1 MLNTTLSSYF
11 RSARARRLLVDL
23 AVTVAFA
30 CVIWTYSLTYDGSV
44 DKGDR
49 VVQTWTGWHLAIPA
63 VTVAL
68 VGIRRFVPWVVLPAL
83 LAVDWYDRWKSIG
96 SEPFGVAMGLFAIA
110 SERPWRHTLVAG
122 GVALTV
128 LVASTQLIGRTTRGF
143 WTCLIVYTFG
153 IVAGLA
159 VRRAQAARWR
169 VLRLL
174 AQSRI
179 ERRTTQ
185 RAEERA
191 ALALEV
197 HDVCSNS
204 LAVVSRLSEVARSR
218 VTTEPAEAMRL
229 LDDVARV
236 ARDGMTEVR
245 RFVRLAESDP
255 VDGDVHAM
263 IARVRAVGVP
273 LRATISGEPRDERVA
288 ATVYRV
294 VQEALTNVLRHARPA
309 RVDLEVHHDQDGGV
323 SLRVLNDGVVATVRG
338 SGRGTRGMA
347 ERVAT
352 LGGSLRV
359 GPGYEDGTWCVEAV
373 VPPAGGDLA
382 TAQRR
387 STAVAR

>member
-1 MLNTTLSSYF
+1 MQNTTLSSYF
-11 RSARARRLLVDL
+11 RSARGCRLLVDL
-23 AVTVAFA
+23 TVGVAFA
-30 CVIWTYSLTYDGSV
+30 CVIWTYSLSYDGSV
-44 DKGDR
+44 DNGDR
-49 VVQTWTGWHLAIPA
+49 AVRAWTGWHLFIPA

-68 VGIRRFVPWVVLPAL
+68 VGVRRLVPWPVLAAL
-83 LAVDWYDRWKSIG
+83 LAVDWYDRWRSIG
-96 SEPFGVAMGLFAIA
+96 SEPFGVAMGLFTIA
-110 SERPWRHTLVAG
+110 SERPWRQTLVAG
-122 GVALTV
+122 GVALSV

-159 VRRAQAARWR
+159 VRRVQAYRWR

-218 VTTEPAEAMRL
+218 VAAEPDTAMRL

-236 ARDGMTEVR
+236 ARDGMAEVR

-273 LRATISGEPRDERVA
+273 LTATISGEPRDQRVA

-294 VQEALTNVLRHARPA
+294 VQEALTNVLRHAGPD
-309 RVDLEVHHDQDGGV
+309 RVELEVRHDQEGGV
-323 SLRVLNDGVVATVRG
+323 SLRVLNDGVVATTRG

-359 GPGYEDGTWCVEAV
+359 GPGHEDGTWCVEAV
-373 VPPAGGDLA
+373 VPPPGGLA

-387 STAVAR
+387 STVVAR